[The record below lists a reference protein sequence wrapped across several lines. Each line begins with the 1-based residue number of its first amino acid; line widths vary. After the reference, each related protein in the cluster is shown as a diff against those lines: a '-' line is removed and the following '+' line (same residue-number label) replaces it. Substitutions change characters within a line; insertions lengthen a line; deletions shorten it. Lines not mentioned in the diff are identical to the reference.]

1 MKILVGRGARV
12 IVSSAVMAVAWVP
25 LWVHAK
31 ELDVGGDEGGRRSI
45 WNSGDDN
52 QLTARKSNALT
63 SAVLAL
69 NQKNRTNSAGKF
81 GRLVATVDENE
92 ENC

>member
-1 MKILVGRGARV
+1 
-12 IVSSAVMAVAWVP
+12 MAVAWVP
-25 LWVHAK
+25 VWVHAK
-31 ELDVGGDEGGRRSI
+31 ELDVGGDVGGERST
-45 WNSGDDN
+45 WYSGDDN

-81 GRLVATVDENE
+81 GRLVATVE
-92 ENC
+92 EK